1 MSEAATDFRLAEAR
15 SRRERLEE
23 DARGTAEENARIRR
37 LLDAVRAAEASTAAA
52 ARGTGERFEDALEDL
67 GTRLAIARHRL
78 AAELAESRHPFERAV
93 AAELHDWSTYVERL
107 ERRAAAKG
115 GSADERSQL
124 AIDEI
129 RSRRDE
135 AAKRLFETQTAPDET
150 WQEQR
155 ERVEAAL
162 DELEQAADASEA

>member
-37 LLDAVRAAEASTAAA
+37 HLDAVRAAEASTAAA
-52 ARGTGERFEDALEDL
+52 ARGTHERFEDALEDL

-78 AAELAESRHPFERAV
+78 AAELAGNRHLFERAV
-93 AAELHDWSTYVERL
+93 AAELHDWNTYVERL
-107 ERRAAAKG
+107 QRRAAKG
-115 GSADERSQL
+115 GRADERSQL
-124 AIDEI
+124 AIDGLL
-129 RSRRDE
+129 SRRDE
-135 AAKRLFETQTAPDET
+135 AARRLFELQTASDEI
-150 WQEQR
+150 WQERR

-162 DELEQAADASEA
+162 DELERAMDAPAA